1 MRREIRGDTKV
12 YIEIEA
18 KCSSGQNEL
27 NKKARI
33 FNMLCV
39 CVFFFFIREEK
50 KDAQIKK
57 KEEIIVTLMSWSSLD
72 MNRWM

>member
-39 CVFFFFIREEK
+39 CVFFFFFF
-50 KDAQIKK
+50 
-57 KEEIIVTLMSWSSLD
+57 IIIY
-72 MNRWM
+72 

>member
-1 MRREIRGDTKV
+1 MRRDIRGDTKV

-27 NKKARI
+27 NKKVRI

-39 CVFFFFIREEK
+39 CVFFLFYYYLLEG
-50 KDAQIKK
+50 KK
-57 KEEIIVTLMSWSSLD
+57 KMLK
-72 MNRWM
+72 

>member
-1 MRREIRGDTKV
+1 MRREIRGYTKV

-39 CVFFFFIREEK
+39 FLFYYYLLEG
-50 KDAQIKK
+50 KK
-57 KEEIIVTLMSWSSLD
+57 KMLK
-72 MNRWM
+72 

>member
-1 MRREIRGDTKV
+1 MKCKYEEGDAKV

-39 CVFFFFIREEK
+39 CVFFFFFF
-50 KDAQIKK
+50 
-57 KEEIIVTLMSWSSLD
+57 IIIY
-72 MNRWM
+72 